1 MKVDPDFSLGM
12 ESMDFVHGL
21 GQDPISNPY
30 MWSSTSWML
39 FEAGRVWN
47 RCGRSTPIMARKSR
61 GYTVRV
67 QTAANEFLI
76 AFVGDDLIP
85 ELRRL

>member
-1 MKVDPDFSLGM
+1 MGKLDSDFAQGM
-12 ESMDFVHGL
+12 ESIAA
-21 GQDPISNPY
+21 PISNPF

-61 GYTVRV
+61 GYSVRID
-67 QTAANEFLI
+67 TADNQFVVD
-76 AFVGDDLIP
+76 FVGDDLEP